1 MGNGFL
7 FRGQYIQFI
16 RGRGTVPLTYIHN
29 DIVGIFRYNEK
40 VVITLQ
46 LLKGEFFVIQLR
58 KVSKRFAQYEVIK
71 SISLGIHKGEIYGII
86 GASGAGKSTLLRLM
100 NLLEVPDDGEVEVDG
115 KELTSLS
122 YKQLRQA
129 RQSIGM
135 IFQHFNLVANKTV
148 YENVAVSL
156 ELANYPGE
164 KRKNRVLECLQ
175 FVGLESFMEKYPS
188 QLSGGQKQRV
198 AIARAI
204 ANNPQVL
211 LCDEPTSSLDP
222 KTTAEILHV
231 LEDVNKRL
239 GVTIVIVSHEMEVI
253 KSICNRVT
261 VMEDGEIYD
270 TVAIEPKGIQQINNT
285 SKRLVEQ
292 LKKDGEADHA

>member
-1 MGNGFL
+1 M
-7 FRGQYIQFI
+7 
-16 RGRGTVPLTYIHN
+16 
-29 DIVGIFRYNEK
+29 
-40 VVITLQ
+40 
-46 LLKGEFFVIQLR
+46 IQLHN
-58 KVSKRFAQYEVIK
+58 VSKSYANYQVIK
-71 SISLGIHKGEIYGII
+71 SISLAIHKGEIFGII

-100 NLLEVPDDGEVEVDG
+100 NLLEAPDTGEIEVDG
-115 KELTSLS
+115 RNLTSLS
-122 YKQLRQA
+122 YKDLRKA

-148 YENVAVSL
+148 YENVLVSL
-156 ELANYPGE
+156 ELAHFPRRE
-164 KRKNRVLECLQ
+164 RRSRVIECLQ
-175 FVGLESFMEKYPS
+175 FVGLESLMEKYPA

-222 KTTAEILHV
+222 KTTAEILRV

-261 VMEDGEIYD
+261 VIEDGEIYD

-292 LKKDGEADHA
+292 LKKDGELDHA

>member
-1 MGNGFL
+1 M
-7 FRGQYIQFI
+7 
-16 RGRGTVPLTYIHN
+16 
-29 DIVGIFRYNEK
+29 
-40 VVITLQ
+40 
-46 LLKGEFFVIQLR
+46 IQLHN
-58 KVSKRFAQYEVIK
+58 VSKSYANYQVIK
-71 SISLGIHKGEIYGII
+71 SISLAIHKGEIFGII

-100 NLLEVPDDGEVEVDG
+100 NLLEAPDTGEIEVDG
-115 KELTSLS
+115 RNLTSLS
-122 YKQLRQA
+122 YKDLRKA

-148 YENVAVSL
+148 YENVLVSL
-156 ELANYPGE
+156 ELARFPRRE
-164 KRKNRVLECLQ
+164 RRSRVIECLQ
-175 FVGLESFMEKYPS
+175 FVGLESLMEKYPA

-222 KTTAEILHV
+222 KTTAEILRV

-261 VMEDGEIYD
+261 VIEDGEIYD

-292 LKKDGEADHA
+292 LKKDGELDHA